1 MLPRL
6 LLKSRPQ
13 VILPPRPLQSAGIT
27 VRPVPLLEGSD
38 PIYRAQ
44 PEWPNHLLKALP
56 LNASPQMLLPW
67 DFQHELWRGHKHSH
81 HSRNIHFPI
90 HTYFLPAKEKFF
102 LLKK

>member
-6 LLKSRPQ
+6 LLNSRPQ

-56 LNASPQMLLPW
+56 LNAVTSNAVALG
-67 DFQHELWRGHKHSH
+67 FS
-81 HSRNIHFPI
+81 
-90 HTYFLPAKEKFF
+90 T
-102 LLKK
+102 